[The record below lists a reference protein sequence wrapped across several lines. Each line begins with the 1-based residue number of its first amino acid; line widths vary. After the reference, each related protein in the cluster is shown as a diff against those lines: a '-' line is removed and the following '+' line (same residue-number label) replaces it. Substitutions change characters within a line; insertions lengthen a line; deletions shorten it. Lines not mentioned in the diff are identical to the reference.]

1 MDKKTQ
7 HLETDVWGT
16 AEKFAENGS
25 SVYGLVLAAAQKAR
39 EIAKQRNFLD
49 AKTGKIN
56 KHPMKPI
63 NQALKDIEDEL
74 NNESE

>member
-1 MDKKTQ
+1 MDKNAK

-16 AEKFAENGS
+16 AEKFAEDGS
-25 SVYGLVLAAAQKAR
+25 SVYGLILVAAQKAR
-39 EIAKQRNFLD
+39 EITKKRNALD

-74 NNESE
+74 Q